1 MLLEYH
7 NHRLTGILS
16 VRHFHDGSN
25 PKNRPKKILKKCWT
39 KYVINAQ
46 IDEEIFLA

>member
-7 NHRLTGILS
+7 NHPFTRILS
-16 VRHFHDGSN
+16 VRHFHHGSTI
-25 PKNRPKKILKKCWT
+25 KKSSKKIFQKCWT